1 MRYLI
6 TLLLAALSLNAFG
19 QTNPN
24 YNPDY
29 DANGSISVNDLLG
42 FLSIFGDTWDSGD
55 VIMGCTYS
63 NATDYNPL
71 ATIDDG
77 SCTFLPDCAG
87 DECGVCGGS
96 GIADGACDCDGNVL
110 DECGV
115 CGGDNSTCLDCC
127 GIPFGDGTTC
137 DSSCG
142 PCNDDTSC
150 LDECGVPNGDNSCLD
165 DCGVPNGDNSTCLD
179 CCGVVNGDGSTCYG
193 PCGACNDD
201 TSCLDDCGV
210 PNGDNST
217 CLDCCGVVNGD
228 GSTCDGS
235 CGACNDNTSCLDD
248 CGVPNGDNSTCFTSC
263 GDFVSHDGYDY
274 STVQIGDQCWFS
286 ENCRYLPSVSPYYSS
301 STTIPSYYVYG
312 YGGSD
317 ANVANAMSQANYNTY
332 GVLYNWPAVMEPG
345 ICPSGWHIPSDIEW
359 QTMEMALGMSA
370 SEASNTGWRG
380 TDQGS
385 QMKSTTGWNQLN
397 GSGNGTNSSG
407 FTGLPGGIR
416 TSGVVPNFINIG
428 YWGKWW
434 SASESGS
441 NSWPR
446 LLVSENSYVLRVY
459 DSRASG
465 FSARCV
471 RDDTDECGVL
481 GGDNSTCLDEC
492 GVPNGDNS
500 TCLDYCGVVNGDN
513 STCLDECG
521 VANGDNSTC
530 LDECGVV
537 NGDNS
542 TCLDE
547 CGVPNGDN
555 STCFTGCGD
564 GIMHDGHDYS
574 TVQIGV
580 QCWFSENCRYL
591 PSVSPSN
598 EGSDTAPYY
607 YVYGYQGTD
616 VTTAQATSNY
626 STYGVLYNWTA
637 TITEGICPSG
647 WHVPSD
653 GEFTFLTDYLGG
665 EFVAGDAMKSTSGWS
680 ENGNGSNSSGFT
692 GLPGGNC
699 DNDGNFFSINDEGYF
714 YSSSAYGGSRAWSRL
729 LNDNDSNVESINNKR
744 RYGMSVRCLLDY
756 TDECGV
762 PNGDNSCLD
771 DCGVPNGDNSTC
783 LDECGV
789 LNGDNSCLDE
799 CGVPNGDNSTCLD
812 DCGVPNGDN
821 STCLDCCGVVNGD
834 GSTCYGPCG
843 ACNDDTSCLDDCG
856 VPNGDNST
864 CLDCCGVVNGDG
876 STCDGSCGA
885 CNDNTSCLDDCG
897 VPNGD
902 NSTCLDDC
910 GVPNGDNS
918 TCFAG
923 CGDGIM
929 HDGHDYSTVQIG
941 DHCWFSEN
949 CRYLPSVSPS
959 SSSSTT
965 IPSYYV
971 FGYEGS
977 DVAIAKS
984 LNDYSVYGAL
994 YNWPA
999 VMEPG
1004 ICPSGWHIP
1013 SDLDWQ
1019 IMEISLGMSAAD
1031 AASYGERGS
1040 PVGNY
1045 LKSTW
1050 SWYGGGNGTNS
1061 SGFNG
1066 LAVGFT
1072 EAYQNTSGFYDYGY
1086 GGYWWSSS
1094 ASGSSYAYYRTLYD
1108 GYDSVGRYNYNTNRG
1123 MSARCVQD

>member
-142 PCNDDTSC
+142 PCNDDT
-150 LDECGVPNGDNSCLD
+150 
-165 DCGVPNGDNSTCLD
+165 
-179 CCGVVNGDGSTCYG
+179 
-193 PCGACNDD
+193 
-201 TSCLDDCGV
+201 
-210 PNGDNST
+210 
-217 CLDCCGVVNGD
+217 
-228 GSTCDGS
+228 
-235 CGACNDNTSCLDD
+235 
-248 CGVPNGDNSTCFTSC
+248 
-263 GDFVSHDGYDY
+263 
-274 STVQIGDQCWFS
+274 
-286 ENCRYLPSVSPYYSS
+286 
-301 STTIPSYYVYG
+301 
-312 YGGSD
+312 
-317 ANVANAMSQANYNTY
+317 
-332 GVLYNWPAVMEPG
+332 
-345 ICPSGWHIPSDIEW
+345 
-359 QTMEMALGMSA
+359 
-370 SEASNTGWRG
+370 
-380 TDQGS
+380 
-385 QMKSTTGWNQLN
+385 
-397 GSGNGTNSSG
+397 
-407 FTGLPGGIR
+407 
-416 TSGVVPNFINIG
+416 
-428 YWGKWW
+428 
-434 SASESGS
+434 
-441 NSWPR
+441 
-446 LLVSENSYVLRVY
+446 
-459 DSRASG
+459 
-465 FSARCV
+465 
-471 RDDTDECGVL
+471 
-481 GGDNSTCLDEC
+481 
-492 GVPNGDNS
+492 
-500 TCLDYCGVVNGDN
+500 
-513 STCLDECG
+513 
-521 VANGDNSTC
+521 
-530 LDECGVV
+530 
-537 NGDNS
+537 
-542 TCLDE
+542 
-547 CGVPNGDN
+547 
-555 STCFTGCGD
+555 
-564 GIMHDGHDYS
+564 
-574 TVQIGV
+574 
-580 QCWFSENCRYL
+580 
-591 PSVSPSN
+591 
-598 EGSDTAPYY
+598 
-607 YVYGYQGTD
+607 
-616 VTTAQATSNY
+616 
-626 STYGVLYNWTA
+626 
-637 TITEGICPSG
+637 
-647 WHVPSD
+647 
-653 GEFTFLTDYLGG
+653 
-665 EFVAGDAMKSTSGWS
+665 
-680 ENGNGSNSSGFT
+680 
-692 GLPGGNC
+692 
-699 DNDGNFFSINDEGYF
+699 
-714 YSSSAYGGSRAWSRL
+714 
-729 LNDNDSNVESINNKR
+729 
-744 RYGMSVRCLLDY
+744 
-756 TDECGV
+756 
-762 PNGDNSCLD
+762 
-771 DCGVPNGDNSTC
+771 
-783 LDECGV
+783 
-789 LNGDNSCLDE
+789 SCLDE